1 MSAIFSL
8 RAALMIALLAVPTV
22 FAEALAP
29 DQQAKLDAKVAELKA
44 WSTAPEIVAAVKAH
58 NAKPEHPEYTN
69 DSWKALT
76 VLDPAV
82 RAFQQN
88 AVATWI
94 KSKKG
99 DAVTE
104 AFVSGADGAKVAFLS
119 KPSGWTHKGKPK
131 HDKPM
136 TGKTWQGEIEVDAST
151 GARQIQVSVPVLEGG
166 KAIGSI
172 VVGFSVAKL

>member
-1 MSAIFSL
+1 MSAILSM
-8 RAALMIALLAVPTV
+8 RAALVIALLSVPCV
-22 FAEALAP
+22 FAEALDP
-29 DQQAKLDAKVAELKA
+29 DQQAKLDARVAELKA
-44 WSTAPEIVAAVKAH
+44 WSTAPAIVAAVKAH

-69 DSWKALT
+69 DSWKTLT

-88 AVATWI
+88 AAATWI

-151 GARQIQVSVPVLEGG
+151 GARQIQVAVPVLDGG

>member
-1 MSAIFSL
+1 MSATSPF
-8 RAALMIALLAVPTV
+8 RAALVIALLGVSAVV
-22 FAEALAP
+22 AEVLEP
-29 DQQAKLDAKVAELKA
+29 QQQAKLDAKVAELKA
-44 WSTAPEIVAAVKAH
+44 WSTSPAIVAAVKAH
-58 NAKPEHPEYTN
+58 NAKPEHPDYTN
-69 DSWKALT
+69 ESWKTLT

-88 AVATWI
+88 AAATWI
-94 KSKKG
+94 KSKKTE
-99 DAVTE
+99 AVTE

-119 KPSGWTHKGKPK
+119 KPSSWIHKGKGK

-151 GARQIQVSVPVLEGG
+151 GARQIQVAVPVLEGG

>member
-1 MSAIFSL
+1 MSGILSM
-8 RAALMIALLAVPTV
+8 RAALVIALLSVPSV
-22 FAEALAP
+22 FAQTLEP

-44 WSTAPEIVAAVKAH
+44 WSTAPAIVAAVKAH
-58 NAKPEHPEYTN
+58 NAKPEHPDYTN

-88 AVATWI
+88 AASTWI

-99 DAVTE
+99 EAVTE

-119 KPSGWTHKGKPK
+119 KPSSWTHKGKPK

-136 TGKTWQGEIEVDAST
+136 AGKNWQGEIEVDAST
-151 GARQIQVSVPVLEGG
+151 GARQIQVSVPVLDGG

>member
-1 MSAIFSL
+1 MSHRTFL
-8 RAALMIALLAVPTV
+8 RTTLLIALAGVV
-22 FAEALAP
+22 RVSAEALP
-29 DQQAKLDAKVAELKA
+29 SELQTKLDAKIASLKA
-44 WSTAPEIVAAVKAH
+44 WSTEPVIVNAVKAR
-58 NAKPEHPEYTN
+58 NAKPGATYTN
-69 DSWKALT
+69 ESWKTLT

-94 KSKKG
+94 KAHKD

-104 AFVSGADGAKVAFLS
+104 AFVSGSDGSKVAFLT
-119 KPSGWTHKGKPK
+119 KPSSWSHAGKPK

-136 TGKTWQGEIEVDAST
+136 AGRNWQGEVEVDAST
-151 GARQIQVSVPVLEGG
+151 GSRQIQVSVPVLDGE
-166 KAIGSI
+166 KPIGSI

>member
-1 MSAIFSL
+1 MSATISL
-8 RAALMIALLAVPTV
+8 RTVLAIGLMAVTNG
-22 FAEALAP
+22 FAEALSP
-29 DQQAKLDAKVAELKA
+29 QQQAKLDAKVAELKA
-44 WSTAPEIVAAVKAH
+44 WSVAPAIVAAVKAH

-69 DSWKALT
+69 DSWKTLT

-88 AVATWI
+88 AAAMWI
-94 KSKKG
+94 KSKKN

-119 KPSGWTHKGKPK
+119 KPSGWTHKGKAK

-151 GARQIQVSVPVLEGG
+151 GARQIQVAVPVLEGG
-166 KAIGSI
+166 KAIGSM

>member
-1 MSAIFSL
+1 MSPRAILRTSL
-8 RAALMIALLAVPTV
+8 VLALVAAVGV
-22 FAEALAP
+22 SAEALAP
-29 DQQAKLDAKVAELKA
+29 ELQPKLDAKVAALKA
-44 WSTAPEIVAAVKAH
+44 WSTEPTIVNAVKAH
-58 NAKPEHPEYTN
+58 NAKPTATFTN

-76 VLDPAV
+76 ILDPAV
-82 RAFQQN
+82 RAFQTN
-88 AVATWI
+88 AAAKWI
-94 KSKKG
+94 KDHKE

-119 KPSGWTHKGKPK
+119 KPSGWTHAGKPK

-136 TGKTWQGEIEVDAST
+136 SGKTWQGEVEVDASS
-151 GARQIQVSVPVLEGG
+151 GARQIQVSVPVLDGG

>member
-1 MSAIFSL
+1 MSATISF
-8 RAALMIALLAVPTV
+8 RIVLAIGLVAV
-22 FAEALAP
+22 SGAFAEALEP
-29 DQQAKLDAKVAELKA
+29 GQQAKLDAKVAELKA

-58 NAKPEHPEYTN
+58 NAKPEHPDYTN

-88 AVATWI
+88 AAATWI

-104 AFVSGADGAKVAFLS
+104 TFVSGADGAKVAFLS

-136 TGKTWQGEIEVDAST
+136 TGKNWQGEIEVDAST
-151 GARQIQVSVPVLEGG
+151 GARQIQVSVPVLDGG

>member
-8 RAALMIALLAVPTV
+8 RAALMIALLAVPTA

-44 WSTAPEIVAAVKAH
+44 WSTEPAIVAAVKAH

-99 DAVTE
+99 EAVTE

-136 TGKTWQGEIEVDAST
+136 TGKNWQGEIEVDAST
-151 GARQIQVSVPVLEGG
+151 GARQIQVSVPVLDGG

>member
-8 RAALMIALLAVPTV
+8 RAALMIALLAVPTA

-44 WSTAPEIVAAVKAH
+44 WSTEPAIVAAVKAH

-99 DAVTE
+99 EAVTE

-136 TGKTWQGEIEVDAST
+136 TGKNWQGEIEVDAST
-151 GARQIQVSVPVLEGG
+151 GARQVQVSVPVLDGG

>member
-1 MSAIFSL
+1 MSATLSM
-8 RAALMIALLAVPTV
+8 RAVMVIALLCVPSV
-22 FAEALAP
+22 FAEALEP

-44 WSTAPEIVAAVKAH
+44 WSTAPAIVAAVKAH

-69 DSWKALT
+69 DSWKTLT

-88 AVATWI
+88 AATTWI
-94 KSKKG
+94 KTKKG

-119 KPSGWTHKGKPK
+119 KPSSWTHKGKPK

-151 GARQIQVSVPVLEGG
+151 GARQIQVAVPVLDGG

>member
-1 MSAIFSL
+1 MSANFSL
-8 RAALMIALLAVPTV
+8 RAALMIALLVVPTA

-44 WSTAPEIVAAVKAH
+44 WSTEPAIVAAVKAH

-69 DSWKALT
+69 DSWKTTT

-99 DAVTE
+99 EAVTE

-136 TGKTWQGEIEVDAST
+136 TGKNWQGEIEVDAST
-151 GARQIQVSVPVLEGG
+151 GARQIQVSVPVLDGG

>member
-1 MSAIFSL
+1 MSAILSL
-8 RAALMIALLAVPTV
+8 RIVLAIGLVAV
-22 FAEALAP
+22 SGAFAEALEP
-29 DQQAKLDAKVAELKA
+29 GQQAKLDAKVAELKA
-44 WSTAPEIVAAVKAH
+44 WSMAPEIVAAVKAH
-58 NAKPEHPEYTN
+58 NAKPEHPDYTN

-88 AVATWI
+88 AAATWI

-99 DAVTE
+99 EAVTE

-136 TGKTWQGEIEVDAST
+136 TGKNWQGEIEVDAST
-151 GARQIQVSVPVLEGG
+151 GARQIQVSVPVLDGG